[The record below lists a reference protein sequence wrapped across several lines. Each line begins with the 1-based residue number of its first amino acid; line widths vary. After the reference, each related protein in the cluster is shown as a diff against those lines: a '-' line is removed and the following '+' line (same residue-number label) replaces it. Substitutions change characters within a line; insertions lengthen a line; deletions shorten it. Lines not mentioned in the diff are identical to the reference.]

1 MEEQNLYKLFLAIGL
16 ASSFHEYEKSRVINV
31 N

>member
-1 MEEQNLYKLFLAIGL
+1 MEEQNLYKLFLGL

>member
-1 MEEQNLYKLFLAIGL
+1 MEEQNLHELFLGL
-16 ASSFHEYEKSRVINV
+16 ASSFYEYEKSRVINV